1 MFLSDGA
8 QLAAVGDI
16 IVYSRLQIDACLG
29 CEAILYAYTCVDR
42 PLPGSTY
49 RLAVELVW
57 NTVRDMEALEC
68 PFYGD
73 IHLHACRGITGE
85 TFVMPE
91 TVGKP
96 ERNAD
101 IMQLLVVLNAECFAG
116 SELRPEKRILQ
127 SGFQTPTLIQFLAER
142 ESHDD
147 GGMMLLVLNNPA
159 AVILGNLHES
169 DGIFPRVPC

>member
-1 MFLSDGA
+1 
-8 QLAAVGDI
+8 
-16 IVYSRLQIDACLG
+16 
-29 CEAILYAYTCVDR
+29 
-42 PLPGSTY
+42 
-49 RLAVELVW
+49 
-57 NTVRDMEALEC
+57 
-68 PFYGD
+68 
-73 IHLHACRGITGE
+73 
-85 TFVMPE
+85 MPE

-142 ESHDD
+142 ESHND

-159 AVILGNLHES
+159 AVILGNLHEPMES
-169 DGIFPRVPC
+169 FPRVPADSGCADKNNTLPRADLLREVT

>member
-1 MFLSDGA
+1 
-8 QLAAVGDI
+8 
-16 IVYSRLQIDACLG
+16 
-29 CEAILYAYTCVDR
+29 
-42 PLPGSTY
+42 
-49 RLAVELVW
+49 
-57 NTVRDMEALEC
+57 
-68 PFYGD
+68 
-73 IHLHACRGITGE
+73 
-85 TFVMPE
+85 MPE

-147 GGMMLLVLNNPA
+147 GGMMLLVLNQSCRCYSGLICHGA
-159 AVILGNLHES
+159 
-169 DGIFPRVPC
+169 DGSFPEYLLIAGVR

>member
-1 MFLSDGA
+1 
-8 QLAAVGDI
+8 
-16 IVYSRLQIDACLG
+16 
-29 CEAILYAYTCVDR
+29 
-42 PLPGSTY
+42 
-49 RLAVELVW
+49 
-57 NTVRDMEALEC
+57 
-68 PFYGD
+68 
-73 IHLHACRGITGE
+73 
-85 TFVMPE
+85 MPE

-96 ERNAD
+96 ERDAD

-169 DGIFPRVPC
+169 DGNLFPEYPADSGCADKNNTLPTY

>member
-1 MFLSDGA
+1 
-8 QLAAVGDI
+8 
-16 IVYSRLQIDACLG
+16 
-29 CEAILYAYTCVDR
+29 
-42 PLPGSTY
+42 
-49 RLAVELVW
+49 
-57 NTVRDMEALEC
+57 
-68 PFYGD
+68 
-73 IHLHACRGITGE
+73 
-85 TFVMPE
+85 MPE

-169 DGIFPRVPC
+169 DGIFSQSTLLIAGVQIRIILFPRTDLLREVT